1 MRPDIFQNMGGKH
14 SSSEPSQCYSSI
26 PPGFMKALL
35 VPSAGHYCI
44 AGPQGSRDRKAVAV
58 CSQLCWGNW
67 AQLLEKDPAGV
78 CRELESRKLPLSLPS
93 KLRGAHSLSTLLC
106 CLPEFPDL
114 FCFAVCI
121 KPHSIP
127 TLAEGIN

>member
-1 MRPDIFQNMGGKH
+1 
-14 SSSEPSQCYSSI
+14 
-26 PPGFMKALL
+26 MKALL
-35 VPSAGHYCI
+35 VPSAGHYRI
-44 AGPQGSRDRKAVAV
+44 AGSRGSRDRKAVAV
-58 CSQLCWGNW
+58 CPQLCWGNW

-78 CRELESRKLPLSLPS
+78 CRGLEARKLPLGLPS
-93 KLRGAHSLSTLLC
+93 KLGGARSLSTLLC